1 MYPLWI
7 SSFVSKSKVKP
18 IFKEVYCVNV
28 GGYISKKLTQ
38 SDVLVVLKYMHVGK
52 IATES
57 LKNWILRSDTDPKIF
72 QFRVM
77 MNHSK
82 ELGWWCSK
90 SFNKS
95 QQQKFFQ
102 TNSSHTMVSCH
113 IQKSSCGLDKLCK
126 AIATTSLCEIE
137 VDEVRGRE
145 EAYFSLHFGQKS
157 KKLTNQVDLISE
169 EKVPFLWK
177 KFNAP
182 TISQETSMHGVF
194 LIQGYTN
201 SVWISPYF
209 HFLDHFLHNFSWHLR
224 KSTTTQ

>member
-1 MYPLWI
+1 MCFMYHLKCTHCGLAV
-7 SSFVSKSKVKP
+7 VSKSKVKP
-18 IFKEVYCVNV
+18 IFKEVYCVTV

-157 KKLTNQVDLISE
+157 KKLTNQVICSDKSIT
-169 EKVPFLWK
+169 FLSNIAW
-177 KFNAP
+177 
-182 TISQETSMHGVF
+182 TWT
-194 LIQGYTN
+194 
-201 SVWISPYF
+201 
-209 HFLDHFLHNFSWHLR
+209 
-224 KSTTTQ
+224 

>member
-1 MYPLWI
+1 MCFMYHLKCTHCGLAV
-7 SSFVSKSKVKP
+7 VSKSKVKP
-18 IFKEVYCVNV
+18 IFKEVYCVTV

-137 VDEVRGRE
+137 VDEVRGRD

-157 KKLTNQVDLISE
+157 KSWPIRWFVGMGWTMFKVQSFKAKKYGVWVRLMF
-169 EKVPFLWK
+169 EKMMF
-177 KFNAP
+177 
-182 TISQETSMHGVF
+182 E
-194 LIQGYTN
+194 
-201 SVWISPYF
+201 SVRWVI
-209 HFLDHFLHNFSWHLR
+209 
-224 KSTTTQ
+224 